1 MSPVFDHLHSV
12 LAPNQYTNSM
22 SLKIPLQNKKLEGRG
37 KSSIAGREMGA
48 GSTIST
54 TAHHVLLTAR
64 AAGRTGATAQG
75 LKQRDKGVTEPF
87 PCLPVSI

>member
-1 MSPVFDHLHSV
+1 
-12 LAPNQYTNSM
+12 
-22 SLKIPLQNKKLEGRG
+22 
-37 KSSIAGREMGA
+37 MGA

-64 AAGRTGATAQG
+64 AAGWTGATAQG
-75 LKQRDKGVTEPF
+75 LKQRDEGVTEPF